1 MALDEVLLR
10 HATGPILRVYRWVRP
25 ALSFGYFGKFA
36 PVKAAWPDREWVR
49 RMTGGGV
56 VPHGEDITYTVI
68 APMAEPLGSMSARES
83 YQAVHA
89 RLADWLTRRGRASRL
104 AEASPP
110 TGNGVCFES
119 PVEADVLADG
129 RKLAGAAQRRTKEG
143 LLLQGSI
150 QGVPM
155 AWGADLPALFGAAQ
169 RRGFTAG
176 EMAEAEDLAAAKYG
190 TQAWTERV

>member
-10 HATGPILRVYRWVRP
+10 HAAGPILRVYRWERP

-56 VPHGEDITYTVI
+56 VPHGEDITYTLI

-83 YQAVHA
+83 YQTVHA
-89 RLADWLTRRGRASRL
+89 RLAGWLTRRGLVSRL
-104 AEASPP
+104 AGASSPA
-110 TGNGVCFES
+110 GNGVCFES
-119 PVEADVLADG
+119 PVEADVLAEG

-155 AWGADLPALFGAAQ
+155 PWGADLPALFGAAE
-169 RRGFTAG
+169 RRNFTAG
-176 EMAEAEDLAAAKYG
+176 ELAEAEELAAAKYG
-190 TQAWTERV
+190 TAAWTERV